1 VAAED
6 VGVPGH
12 PAAVVDGPLPGG
24 TSGSRRA
31 AGPGPAGWASR
42 GRLAWVAAYAVAGVV
57 LFLCYLRVSATQ
69 VVAPDGASNALEAW
83 SMLHG
88 NLLLHGWTLTD
99 VSFYTTELP
108 EYMAVELIRGLGP
121 SVVHTSAAFTYTL
134 LVLLAGLVAKGTQTG
149 REGVARALIGSGL
162 MLAPQLGDPVYV
174 LLGSPDHVG
183 TGVPLL
189 LTFLVLDRAPR
200 RWWTP
205 PVIALMLTW
214 AMIGDS
220 LTLIAAVIPLA
231 AVCAVRV
238 YRGLVLRG
246 ASLAAQWFEVSLI
259 AACVVAAGLAT
270 LVLRVIGHL
279 GGFALLA
286 QVQGLVKAGHV
297 GLHLRLAGEGVLALF
312 GADVF
317 GHPQGTEAVIVWFHL
332 LGVALVAWAAG
343 RALRHFFSRDD
354 LLVQVLVVAI
364 VVNLAA
370 YVISSLPVTIFD
382 TREIAQVLPFG
393 AVLAGRLLAGRL
405 LAGRLPAGSP
415 LAGRLPAGSPVAGEA
430 VKARS
435 APAAVPA
442 GRVLARQAV
451 RARLAVAVAAA
462 AALALACYAA
472 ALGFAAVQPAAPA
485 RNQALADWLVAHHL
499 DAGLGVYTEDN
510 VTTLESGGRVLLIT
524 ASWEPTGARPRAYQS
539 EASWADPRLHYANFV
554 VNTSADGPRSDI
566 PYRDLVAA
574 FGRPA
579 ATYHVGPFVIMVWPK
594 NLLDDLRGPP
604 VHQSGNL

>member
-1 VAAED
+1 
-6 VGVPGH
+6 
-12 PAAVVDGPLPGG
+12 
-24 TSGSRRA
+24 
-31 AGPGPAGWASR
+31 
-42 GRLAWVAAYAVAGVV
+42 VAAYAAAGVI

-69 VVAPDGASNALEAW
+69 AVAPDGASNALEAW
-83 SMLHG
+83 AMLHG
-88 NLLLHGWTLTD
+88 NPLLRGWTLTD

-108 EYMAVELIRGLGP
+108 EYVAVELIRGLGP
-121 SVVHTSAAFTYTL
+121 SVVHVSAAFTYTL
-134 LVLLAGLVAKGTQTG
+134 LTLLAGLVAKGRATG
-149 REGVARALIGSGL
+149 RAGVARALIGSGL

-174 LLGSPDHVG
+174 LLGSPDHLG

-220 LTLIAAVIPLA
+220 LTLIVAVIPLA
-231 AVCAVRV
+231 AVCAIRL

-246 ASLAAQWFEVSLI
+246 TSVTAQWFEVSLI
-259 AACVVAAGLAT
+259 AAGVVAAGLAT
-270 LVLRVIGHL
+270 LILRVIGNL
-279 GGFALLA
+279 GGFVLLA
-286 QVQGLVKAGHV
+286 PVLGLTRAAHV
-297 GLHLRLAGEGVLALF
+297 GLHLRLAGEGILALF
-312 GADVF
+312 GADIF
-317 GHPQGTEAVIVWFHL
+317 GHPRGAETVIVWFHL
-332 LGVALVAWAAG
+332 LGVGLVAWAVC
-343 RALRHFFSRDD
+343 RAVRRFFSLDD

-393 AVLAGRLLAGRL
+393 AVLAGRLLAGEPAGRL
-405 LAGRLPAGSP
+405 LAGER
-415 LAGRLPAGSPVAGEA
+415 
-430 VKARS
+430 VKARL
-435 APAAVPA
+435 AARTPAA
-442 GRVLARQAV
+442 AV
-451 RARLAVAVAAA
+451 
-462 AALALACYAA
+462 ALACYAA

-485 RNQALADWLVAHHL
+485 RTQALADWLVAHHL
-499 DAGLGVYTEDN
+499 DTGLGVYTEDN
-510 VTTLESGGRVLLIT
+510 ITMLDSGGRLLLIT

-539 EASWADPRLHYANFV
+539 AASWADPRLHYANYV
-554 VNTSADGPRSDI
+554 VNTSIDGPRSDI

-579 ATYHVGPFVIMVWPK
+579 TTYRVGPFVIMVWPK
-594 NLLDDLRGPP
+594 NLLDDLHGPP

>member
-6 VGVPGH
+6 AGVPGP
-12 PAAVVDGPLPGG
+12 PAAVVDEPLPGG
-24 TSGSRRA
+24 TGGSRA
-31 AGPGPAGWASR
+31 AGPGRTGWASR

-88 NLLLHGWTLTD
+88 NPLLRGWTLTD

-108 EYMAVELIRGLGP
+108 EYIAVELIRGLGP

-134 LVLLAGLVAKGTQTG
+134 LTLLAGLVAKGRQAG

-183 TGVPLL
+183 TGIPLL

-205 PVIALMLTW
+205 PLIALMLTW

-220 LTLIAAVIPLA
+220 LTLVVAVIPLA
-231 AVCAVRV
+231 VVCAIRV
-238 YRGLVLRG
+238 YRGLVVRG
-246 ASLAAQWFEVSLI
+246 TSLAAQWFELSLI
-259 AACVVAAGLAT
+259 AAGVVAAGLAT

-279 GGFALLA
+279 GGFSLLA
-286 QVQGLVKAGHV
+286 PVQGLVKAAHV
-297 GLHLRLAGEGVLALF
+297 GLHLRLAVEGVLALF

-317 GHPQGTEAVIVWFHL
+317 DHPQGAEVVITWFHL
-332 LGVALVAWAAG
+332 LGVGLVAWAVG
-343 RALRHFFSRDD
+343 RALRRFFSRDD

-364 VVNLAA
+364 AVNLAA
-370 YVISSLPVTIFD
+370 YVISSLPVSIFD
-382 TREIAQVLPFG
+382 TREIAPVLPFG
-393 AVLAGRLLAGRL
+393 AVLAGRLLADQ
-405 LAGRLPAGSP
+405 
-415 LAGRLPAGSPVAGEA
+415 A
-430 VKARS
+430 VKARLRPMAM
-435 APAAVPA
+435 APAA
-442 GRVLARQAV
+442 AV
-451 RARLAVAVAAA
+451 
-462 AALALACYAA
+462 ALALTCYAA
-472 ALGFAAVQPAAPA
+472 ALGFAAVQPAMPA
-485 RNQALADWLVAHHL
+485 RNQTLADWLVAHHL
-499 DAGLGVYTEDN
+499 DTGLGVYTEDN
-510 VTTLESGGRVLLIT
+510 VTTLDSGGRLLLIT
-524 ASWEPTGARPRAYQS
+524 AYWESTGARPRAYQS

-554 VNTSADGPRSDI
+554 VNTSVDGPRSDI
-566 PYRDLVAA
+566 PYRDLLSA

-579 ATYHVGPFVIMVWPK
+579 ATYHVGAFVIMVWHK
-594 NLLDDLRGPP
+594 NLLDDLREPP
-604 VHQSGNL
+604 VHGSGNL

>member
-1 VAAED
+1 MAAED
-6 VGVPGH
+6 PAPPGH
-12 PAAVVDGPLPGG
+12 PAAVVDEPLPGG
-24 TSGSRRA
+24 TSGSRA
-31 AGPGPAGWASR
+31 AGPGRTGWASR
-42 GRLAWVAAYAVAGVV
+42 GRLAWIAAYAVAVVV

-69 VVAPDGASNALEAW
+69 GVAPDGASNALEAW
-83 SMLHG
+83 AMLHG
-88 NLLLHGWTLTD
+88 NPLLRGWTLTD

-108 EYMAVELIRGLGP
+108 EYIAVELIRGLGP
-121 SVVHTSAAFTYTL
+121 SVVHVSAAFTYTL
-134 LVLLAGLVAKGTQTG
+134 MTLLAGLVAKGRATG

-189 LTFLVLDRAPR
+189 ATFLVLDRAPR

-220 LTLIAAVIPLA
+220 LTLVVAVIPLA
-231 AVCAVRV
+231 AVCAIRL

-246 ASLAAQWFEVSLI
+246 TSLAAQWFEVSLI
-259 AACVVAAGLAT
+259 AAGVVAALLST
-270 LVLRVIGHL
+270 LILRVIGHL
-279 GGFALLA
+279 GRFALLA
-286 QVQGLVKAGHV
+286 PVQGLVKAAHV
-297 GLHLRLAGEGVLALF
+297 TLHLRLAGEGVLALF

-317 GHPQGTEAVIVWFHL
+317 GHPQGLAQVLIAWFHL
-332 LGVALVAWAAG
+332 LGVGLVAWAVC
-343 RALRHFFSRDD
+343 RALRRFFSGDD

-370 YVISSLPVTIFD
+370 YVISSLPVSIFD

-393 AVLAGRLLAGRL
+393 AVLAGRLLAG
-405 LAGRLPAGSP
+405 
-415 LAGRLPAGSPVAGEA
+415 EA
-430 VKARS
+430 VKARL
-435 APAAVPA
+435 AP
-442 GRVLARQAV
+442 
-451 RARLAVAVAAA
+451 A

-472 ALGFAAVQPAAPA
+472 ALGFGAVQPAAPA

-499 DAGLGVYTEDN
+499 DTGLGAYTEDN
-510 VTTLESGGRVLLIT
+510 VTTLDSGGRVLLIT

-539 EASWADPRLHYANFV
+539 EASWSDPRLHYANFV
-554 VNTSADGPRSDI
+554 VNTSVDGPRSDI
-566 PYRDLVAA
+566 PYRDLLAA

-579 ATYHVGPFVIMVWPK
+579 ATYHVGPFVVMVWHK
-594 NLLDDLRGPP
+594 NLLDDLHGPP

>member
-6 VGVPGH
+6 AGVPGR
-12 PAAVVDGPLPGG
+12 PAAVVDEPVTGG
-24 TSGSRRA
+24 TSGRHA
-31 AGPGPAGWASR
+31 AGRDRTGRASR
-42 GRLAWVAAYAVAGVV
+42 GRLTWVAAYAVAGVV

-83 SMLHG
+83 SMLHD
-88 NLLLHGWTLTD
+88 NPLLRGWTLTD

-108 EYMAVELIRGLGP
+108 EYIAVELIRGLGP
-121 SVVHTSAAFTYTL
+121 SVVHTAAAFTYTL
-134 LVLLAGLVAKGTQTG
+134 LTLLAGLVAKGRATG

-189 LTFLVLDRAPR
+189 LMFLVLDRAPR

-205 PVIALMLTW
+205 PLIGLMLTW

-220 LTLIAAVIPLA
+220 LTLVVAVIPLA
-231 AVCAVRV
+231 AVCAIRV
-238 YRGLVLRG
+238 FRGVVLRG
-246 ASLAAQWFEVSLI
+246 TSMAAQWFEVSLI
-259 AACVVAAGLAT
+259 TAGVVAAGLST
-270 LVLRVIGHL
+270 LVLRVIGHA
-279 GGFALLA
+279 GGFVLLA
-286 QVQGLVKAGHV
+286 PVQGLVKAAHV
-297 GLHLRLAGEGVLALF
+297 GLHLRLAAQGVLALF

-317 GHPQGTEAVIVWFHL
+317 DHPQGAEAVITWFHL
-332 LGVALVAWAAG
+332 LGVGLVAWAVC
-343 RALRHFFSRDD
+343 RALRSFFSRDD

-370 YVISSLPVTIFD
+370 YVISSLPVSIID

-393 AVLAGRLLAGRL
+393 AVLAGRLLAG
-405 LAGRLPAGSP
+405 
-415 LAGRLPAGSPVAGEA
+415 EA
-430 VKARS
+430 VKARL
-435 APAAVPA
+435 AVVAAV
-442 GRVLARQAV
+442 
-451 RARLAVAVAAA
+451 
-462 AALALACYAA
+462 ALACSVA

-485 RNQALADWLVAHHL
+485 RNQVLADWLVAHHL
-499 DAGLGVYTEDN
+499 DTGLGVYTEDN
-510 VTTLESGGRVLLIT
+510 LTTLDSGGRLLLIT

-539 EASWADPRLHYANFV
+539 QASWADPRLHYANFV
-554 VNTSADGPRSDI
+554 VNTSVDGPRSDI

>member
-1 VAAED
+1 MAAED
-6 VGVPGH
+6 AGVPGR
-12 PAAVVDGPLPGG
+12 PAAVVAEPRPGG
-24 TSGSRRA
+24 TSGSRALGR
-31 AGPGPAGWASR
+31 GRAGWASR

-69 VVAPDGASNALEAW
+69 AVAPDGASNALEAW
-83 SMLHG
+83 AMLHG
-88 NLLLHGWTLTD
+88 NPLLRGWTLTD

-108 EYMAVELIRGLGP
+108 EYIAVELIRGLGP
-121 SVVHTSAAFTYTL
+121 SVVHASAAFTYTL
-134 LVLLAGLVAKGTQTG
+134 LTLLAGLVAKGRATG

-189 LTFLVLDRAPR
+189 VTFLVLDRAPQ

-220 LTLIAAVIPLA
+220 LTLVVAVIPLA
-231 AVCAVRV
+231 LVCAILV
-238 YRGLVLRG
+238 YRGLVLRRTT
-246 ASLAAQWFEVSLI
+246 LAAQWFEVSLI
-259 AACVVAAGLAT
+259 AACVVAAGLST
-270 LVLRVIGHL
+270 LALRVIGHA

-286 QVQGLVKAGHV
+286 PVQGLVKAAHV
-297 GLHLRLAGEGVLALF
+297 GLHLRLAAEGVLALF

-317 GHPQGTEAVIVWFHL
+317 DHPQGAEVVIAWLHL
-332 LGVALVAWAAG
+332 LGVGLVAWAVG
-343 RALRHFFSRDD
+343 RALRRFFSRDD

-370 YVISSLPVTIFD
+370 YVTSSLPVSIFD

-405 LAGRLPAGSP
+405 LAGRL
-415 LAGRLPAGSPVAGEA
+415 LAGEA
-430 VKARS
+430 V
-435 APAAVPA
+435 
-442 GRVLARQAV
+442 Q
-451 RARLAVAVAAA
+451 ARLRPMAVAVAAA
-462 AALALACYAA
+462 VALALACYAA
-472 ALGFAAVQPAAPA
+472 GLGFAAVQPAAPA
-485 RNQALADWLVAHHL
+485 RNQVLADWLVAHHL
-499 DAGLGVYTEDN
+499 DTGLGVYTEDN

-524 ASWEPTGARPRAYQS
+524 PSWGRTGAAPRAYQS

-554 VNTSADGPRSDI
+554 VNTSVDGPRSDI
-566 PYRDLVAA
+566 PYRDLLAA

-579 ATYHVGPFVIMVWPK
+579 ATYHVGPFVIMVWHK

-604 VHQSGNL
+604 VHGSGNL

>member
-1 VAAED
+1 VTGED
-6 VGVPGH
+6 SGAPGR
-12 PAAVVDGPLPGG
+12 PGALVDGPLPGG
-24 TSGSRRA
+24 PSKSR
-31 AGPGPAGWASR
+31 AGDPAGDRPSRLGWVSR

-108 EYMAVELIRGLGP
+108 EYVAVELIRGLGP
-121 SVVHTSAAFTYTL
+121 SVVHTSAAFTYAL
-134 LVLLAGLVAKGTQTG
+134 LVLLAGLVAKGRQTG

-214 AMIGDS
+214 AMTGDS
-220 LTLIAAVIPLA
+220 LTLVVAVIPLA
-231 AVCAVRV
+231 AVCAIRV

-246 ASLAAQWFEVSLI
+246 TPLAALWFEVSLI
-259 AACVVAAGLAT
+259 AAGAVAAGLAT

-279 GGFALLA
+279 GGFVLLA
-286 QVQGLVKAGHV
+286 PVQGLVKAAHV
-297 GLHLRLAGEGVLALF
+297 GLHLRLAAEGVLALF
-312 GADVF
+312 GADVL
-317 GHPQGTEAVIVWFHL
+317 GHPQGAEAVIVWFHL
-332 LGVALVAWAAG
+332 LGVGLVAWAVG
-343 RALRHFFSRDD
+343 RALRRFFSRDD

-405 LAGRLPAGSP
+405 LTGRL
-415 LAGRLPAGSPVAGEA
+415 LAGE
-430 VKARS
+430 
-435 APAAVPA
+435 
-442 GRVLARQAV
+442 AV
-451 RARLAVAVAAA
+451 RARLRPIAPAAIVV
-462 AALALACYAA
+462 LACYVA

-499 DAGLGVYTEDN
+499 DTGLGVYTEDN
-510 VTTLESGGRVLLIT
+510 VTTLDSGGRLLLIT
-524 ASWEPTGARPRAYQS
+524 PSWERTGARPRAYQS
-539 EASWADPRLHYANFV
+539 EASWADPRLHYASFV
-554 VNTSADGPRSDI
+554 VNTSVDGPRSDI

-579 ATYHVGPFVIMVWPK
+579 ATYHVGAFVIMVWHK

-604 VHQSGNL
+604 VHGSGNL

>member
-1 VAAED
+1 
-6 VGVPGH
+6 
-12 PAAVVDGPLPGG
+12 
-24 TSGSRRA
+24 
-31 AGPGPAGWASR
+31 
-42 GRLAWVAAYAVAGVV
+42 
-57 LFLCYLRVSATQ
+57 
-69 VVAPDGASNALEAW
+69 
-83 SMLHG
+83 
-88 NLLLHGWTLTD
+88 
-99 VSFYTTELP
+99 
-108 EYMAVELIRGLGP
+108 
-121 SVVHTSAAFTYTL
+121 VHTSAALTYTL
-134 LVLLAGLVAKGTQTG
+134 LVLLAGLVAKGRATG

-174 LLGSPDHVG
+174 LLGSPDHAG

-189 LTFLVLDRAPR
+189 VTFLVLDRAPR

-220 LTLIAAVIPLA
+220 LTLVVAVIPLA
-231 AVCAVRV
+231 VVCAIRV
-238 YRGLVLRG
+238 YRGLVVRRTP
-246 ASLAAQWFEVSLI
+246 LAAQWFEVSLI
-259 AACVVAAGLAT
+259 AAAVVAAGLAT

-286 QVQGLVKAGHV
+286 PVQGLVKAAHV

-317 GHPQGTEAVIVWFHL
+317 ARPPGGEVVIVWFHL
-332 LGVALVAWAAG
+332 LGVGLVAWAVC
-343 RALRHFFSRDD
+343 RALRRFFSLDD

-364 VVNLAA
+364 FANLAA

-393 AVLAGRLLAGRL
+393 AVLAGRLLAG
-405 LAGRLPAGSP
+405 
-415 LAGRLPAGSPVAGEA
+415 EA
-430 VKARS
+430 VKARV
-435 APAAVPA
+435 APAGAV
-442 GRVLARQAV
+442 
-451 RARLAVAVAAA
+451 
-462 AALALACYAA
+462 ALACYAA
-472 ALGFAAVQPAAPA
+472 ALAFAAVQPAAPA

-499 DAGLGVYTEDN
+499 DTGLGVYTEDN
-510 VTTLESGGRVLLIT
+510 VTTLDSGGRLLLIT
-524 ASWEPTGARPRAYQS
+524 PSWERTGARPRAYQS

-554 VNTSADGPRSDI
+554 VNTSVDGPRSDI
-566 PYRDLVAA
+566 PYRYLLAA

-579 ATYHVGPFVIMVWPK
+579 QTYYYGPFVIMVWHK

>member
-1 VAAED
+1 VAAEEA
-6 VGVPGH
+6 VPGR
-12 PAAVVDGPLPGG
+12 PAAVVDEPPPGG
-24 TSGSRRA
+24 ASGGL
-31 AGPGPAGWASR
+31 AGRPRPAWAGRASR
-42 GRLAWVAAYAVAGVV
+42 GRVTWAAAYAAAGVV

-69 VVAPDGASNALEAW
+69 VVAPDGASNALQAW
-83 SMLHG
+83 AMLHG
-88 NLLLHGWTLTD
+88 NPLLRGWTLTD

-108 EYMAVELIRGLGP
+108 EYMLVELIRGLGP

-134 LVLLAGLVAKGTQTG
+134 LTLLAGLVAKGRATG

-200 RWWTP
+200 RWYTP

-220 LTLIAAVIPLA
+220 LTLVVAVIPLV
-231 AVCAVRV
+231 AVCAVRA

-246 ASLAAQWFEVSLI
+246 ETLAAQWFEACLI
-259 AACVVAAGLAT
+259 AAGVVAVGLAT

-279 GGFALLA
+279 GGFVVLP
-286 QVQGLVKAGHV
+286 QVQGLTHAAHI
-297 GLHLRLAGEGVLALF
+297 GLHLRLAAEGVLALF

-317 GHPQGTEAVIVWFHL
+317 ARPQGAEAVITWLHL
-332 LGVALVAWAAG
+332 LGVALAAWAVC
-343 RALRHFFSRDD
+343 RALRRFFSRAD

-370 YVISSLPVTIFD
+370 YVISSLPVTIID

-393 AVLAGRLLAGRL
+393 AVLAGRLLAEQAVKGRL
-405 LAGRLPAGSP
+405 AP
-415 LAGRLPAGSPVAGEA
+415 LGA
-430 VKARS
+430 V
-435 APAAVPA
+435 
-442 GRVLARQAV
+442 
-451 RARLAVAVAAA
+451 
-462 AALALACYAA
+462 ALACYAA

-499 DAGLGVYTEDN
+499 DTGLGVYTEDN
-510 VTTLESGGRVLLIT
+510 VTTLDSGGRLLLIT
-524 ASWEPTGARPRAYQS
+524 PSWGRTGARPRAYQS

-554 VNTSADGPRSDI
+554 VNTSVDGPRSDI
-566 PYRDLVAA
+566 PYRDLLAA

-579 ATYHVGPFVIMVWPK
+579 ATYRVGAFVVMVWHK

>member
-1 VAAED
+1 MAAED
-6 VGVPGH
+6 AGVQGH
-12 PAAVVDGPLPGG
+12 PAAVVDEPLPGG
-24 TSGSRRA
+24 TSGSRRV

-121 SVVHTSAAFTYTL
+121 SVVHVSAAFTYTL
-134 LVLLAGLVAKGTQTG
+134 LVLLAGLVAKGRQTG

-214 AMIGDS
+214 TMTGDS
-220 LTLIAAVIPLA
+220 LTLIVAVIPLA
-231 AVCAVRV
+231 VVCAVRV

-246 ASLAAQWFEVSLI
+246 TSLAAQWFEVSLI
-259 AACVVAAGLAT
+259 AACVVAAGLST

-317 GHPQGTEAVIVWFHL
+317 GHPQGAEAVIAWFHL
-332 LGVALVAWAAG
+332 LGVGLVAWAVG
-343 RALRHFFSRDD
+343 RALRRFFSRDD
-354 LLVQVLVVAI
+354 LLVQVLVVAV

-393 AVLAGRLLAGRL
+393 AVLAGRLLAGSL
-405 LAGRLPAGSP
+405 LAGRR
-415 LAGRLPAGSPVAGEA
+415 LAGRLLVGEA
-430 VKARS
+430 VK
-435 APAAVPA
+435 
-442 GRVLARQAV
+442 
-451 RARLAVAVAAA
+451 ARLAVAVAAA
-462 AALALACYAA
+462 VALALACYAA

-485 RNQALADWLVAHHL
+485 RNQVLADWLVAHHL

-579 ATYHVGPFVIMVWPK
+579 ATYRVGPFVIMVWPK

>member
-1 VAAED
+1 MAAD
-6 VGVPGH
+6 DPGVPGR
-12 PAAVVDGPLPGG
+12 PAAVVEDVTPGG
-24 TSGSRRA
+24 AGASR
-31 AGPGPAGWASR
+31 PGDPQPGWASR
-42 GRLAWVAAYAVAGVV
+42 GRLAWIAAYAVAGVV

-69 VVAPDGASNALEAW
+69 AVAPDGASNALEAW

-88 NLLLHGWTLTD
+88 NPLLRGWTLTD

-108 EYMAVELIRGLGP
+108 EYIVVELIRGLGP
-121 SVVHTSAAFTYTL
+121 AVVHTSAALTYTL
-134 LVLLAGLVAKGTQTG
+134 LVLLAGLVAKGKAAG

-162 MLAPQLGDPVYV
+162 MLAPQLGDPVYF

-189 LTFLVLDRAPR
+189 VTFLVLDRAPR

-205 PVIALMLTW
+205 PVIGLTLTW

-220 LTLIAAVIPLA
+220 LTLVVAVIPLA
-231 AVCAVRV
+231 AVCAIRVCRGQVVR
-238 YRGLVLRG
+238 GT
-246 ASLAAQWFEVSLI
+246 SLAAQWFEVSLI
-259 AACVVAAGLAT
+259 AAGVVAAGLAT
-270 LVLRVIGHL
+270 LFLRVIEHL

-286 QVQGLVKAGHV
+286 PVQGLVKAAHV

-317 GHPQGTEAVIVWFHL
+317 GHSQGAETVIAWFHL
-332 LGVALVAWAAG
+332 LGVGLVAWAVC
-343 RALRHFFSRDD
+343 RALRRFFSLDD

-364 VVNLAA
+364 FVNLAA

-393 AVLAGRLLAGRL
+393 AVLAGRLLAG
-405 LAGRLPAGSP
+405 
-415 LAGRLPAGSPVAGEA
+415 EA
-430 VKARS
+430 VKARL
-435 APAAVPA
+435 APAGAV
-442 GRVLARQAV
+442 
-451 RARLAVAVAAA
+451 
-462 AALALACYAA
+462 ALACYAA

-499 DAGLGVYTEDN
+499 DTGLGVYTEDN
-510 VTTLESGGRVLLIT
+510 VTTLDSGGRLLLIT
-524 ASWEPTGARPRAYQS
+524 PSWERTGVRPRAYQS

-554 VNTSADGPRSDI
+554 VNTAIDGPRSDI
-566 PYRDLVAA
+566 PYRYLLAA
-574 FGRPA
+574 FGPPA
-579 ATYHVGPFVIMVWPK
+579 QTYHVGPFVIMVWHK
-594 NLLDDLRGPP
+594 NLLDDLHGPP

>member
-1 VAAED
+1 VGADDA
-6 VGVPGH
+6 GVPGR
-12 PAAVVDGPLPGG
+12 PAAVVDEPFPGG
-24 TSGSRRA
+24 TSVRPTGRRA
-31 AGPGPAGWASR
+31 LTGWASR
-42 GRLAWVAAYAVAGVV
+42 GRLAFLAAYAIAGVV
-57 LFLCYLRVSATQ
+57 LFVCYLRVSATQ
-69 VVAPDGASNALEAW
+69 VVAPDGASNALQAW
-83 SMLHG
+83 AMLHG
-88 NLLLHGWTLTD
+88 NPLLRGWTLTD

-134 LVLLAGLVAKGTQTG
+134 LTLLAGLVAKGRATG

-200 RWWTP
+200 RWYTP
-205 PVIALMLTW
+205 LVVALMLTW

-220 LTLIAAVIPLA
+220 LTLVVAVIPLV

-238 YRGLVLRG
+238 YRGLVLR
-246 ASLAAQWFEVSLI
+246 AETLAAQWFEVFLI
-259 AACVVAAGLAT
+259 AAGIVAFGLST
-270 LVLRVIGHL
+270 LVLRVIAHL
-279 GGFALLA
+279 GGFVLLP
-286 QVQGLVKAGHV
+286 QVQGLARAAHI
-297 GLHLRLAGEGVLALF
+297 GLHLRLAAEGVFALY

-317 GHPQGTEAVIVWFHL
+317 GRPQGAEAVIAWFHL
-332 LGVALVAWAAG
+332 LGVALAAWAVL
-343 RALRHFFSRDD
+343 RALRRFFSRDD

-370 YVISSLPVTIFD
+370 YVASSLPVTIFD

-393 AVLAGRLLAGRL
+393 AVLAGRLLAGD
-405 LAGRLPAGSP
+405 AI
-415 LAGRLPAGSPVAGEA
+415 
-430 VKARS
+430 KARLV
-435 APAAVPA
+435 PAA
-442 GRVLARQAV
+442 AV
-451 RARLAVAVAAA
+451 V
-462 AALALACYAA
+462 LACYAA
-472 ALGFAAVQPAAPA
+472 ALGFAVAQPAAPA

-499 DAGLGVYTEDN
+499 YTGLGVYTEDN
-510 VTTLESGGRVLLIT
+510 VTTLDGRGRLLLIT

-554 VNTSADGPRSDI
+554 VNTSVDGPRSDI
-566 PYRDLVAA
+566 PYRDVLAA

-579 ATYHVGPFVIMVWPK
+579 RTYRYGAFVIMVWPK
-594 NLLDDLRGPP
+594 NLLDDLHGPP
-604 VHQSGNL
+604 VTGSGHL

>member
-6 VGVPGH
+6 AGAPGL
-12 PAAVVDGPLPGG
+12 PAAVVDEPLSGG
-24 TSGSRRA
+24 TSGSRA
-31 AGPGPAGWASR
+31 TGPGRTGWASR
-42 GRLAWVAAYAVAGVV
+42 GRLTWVAAYAVAGVV
-57 LFLCYLRVSATQ
+57 LFVCYLRVSATQ

-88 NLLLHGWTLTD
+88 NPLLRGWTLTD

-108 EYMAVELIRGLGP
+108 EYIAVELIRGLGP

-134 LVLLAGLVAKGTQTG
+134 LTLLAGLVAKGRQAG

-205 PVIALMLTW
+205 PLIALMLTW
-214 AMIGDS
+214 TMAGDS
-220 LTLIAAVIPLA
+220 LTLVVAVIPLA
-231 AVCAVRV
+231 VVCAIRV
-238 YRGLVLRG
+238 YRGLVVRG
-246 ASLAAQWFEVSLI
+246 TSLAAQWFELSLI
-259 AACVVAAGLAT
+259 AAGVVAAGLAT

-279 GGFALLA
+279 GGFSLLA
-286 QVQGLVKAGHV
+286 PVQGLVKAAHV
-297 GLHLRLAGEGVLALF
+297 GLHLRLAVEGVLALF

-317 GHPQGTEAVIVWFHL
+317 DHPQGAEVVITWFHL
-332 LGVALVAWAAG
+332 LGVGLVAWAVG
-343 RALRHFFSRDD
+343 RALRRFFSRDD

-364 VVNLAA
+364 AVNLAA
-370 YVISSLPVTIFD
+370 YVISSLPVSIFD
-382 TREIAQVLPFG
+382 TREIAPVLPFG

-405 LAGRLPAGSP
+405 LAG
-415 LAGRLPAGSPVAGEA
+415 EA
-430 VKARS
+430 VKAR
-435 APAAVPA
+435 
-442 GRVLARQAV
+442 V
-451 RARLAVAVAAA
+451 RPTAVAAA
-462 AALALACYAA
+462 VALACYAA
-472 ALGFAAVQPAAPA
+472 ALGFAAVQPAMPA
-485 RNQALADWLVAHHL
+485 RNQTLADWLVAHHL

-510 VTTLESGGRVLLIT
+510 VTTLDGGGRLLLIT
-524 ASWEPTGARPRAYQS
+524 ASWESTGARPRAYQS

-554 VNTSADGPRSDI
+554 VNTSVDGPRSDI
-566 PYRDLVAA
+566 PYRDLLAA

-579 ATYHVGPFVIMVWPK
+579 ATYHVGAFVIMVWPK

-604 VHQSGNL
+604 VPGSGNL

>member
-6 VGVPGH
+6 PGSPGL
-12 PAAVVDGPLPGG
+12 PAAVVDEPL
-24 TSGSRRA
+24 
-31 AGPGPAGWASR
+31 PGPAGVSRAGHRHRRSGGASPR
-42 GRLAWVAAYAVAGVV
+42 TLAWIAAYAFAGVV

-88 NLLLHGWTLTD
+88 NPLLRGWTLTD

-108 EYMAVELIRGLGP
+108 EYIAVELIRGLGP
-121 SVVHTSAAFTYTL
+121 AVVHTCAAITYTL
-134 LVLLAGLVAKGTQTG
+134 LTLLAGLLAKGRATG

-189 LTFLVLDRAPR
+189 ATFLVLDRAPR

-205 PVIALMLTW
+205 PLIALMLTW

-220 LTLIAAVIPLA
+220 LTLIVAVIPLA
-231 AVCAVRV
+231 LVCAIRV
-238 YRGLVLRG
+238 YRGLVVRG
-246 ASLAAQWFEVSLI
+246 TRLAAQWFELSLI
-259 AACVVAAGLAT
+259 AAGIVAAGVSTLA
-270 LVLRVIGHL
+270 LRVIGHL

-286 QVQGLVKAGHV
+286 PVQGLVKAAHV
-297 GLHLRLAGEGVLALF
+297 GLHLRLAAQGVLALF

-317 GHPQGTEAVIVWFHL
+317 DHPQGAEVVIVWFHL
-332 LGVALVAWAAG
+332 LGVALVAWAVC
-343 RALRHFFSRDD
+343 RALRRFFSRDD

-364 VVNLAA
+364 FVNLAA
-370 YVISSLPVTIFD
+370 YVVSSLPVSIFD

-393 AVLAGRLLAGRL
+393 AVLAGRLLAG
-405 LAGRLPAGSP
+405 
-415 LAGRLPAGSPVAGEA
+415 EA
-430 VKARS
+430 VPARFRLA
-435 APAAVPA
+435 APAA
-442 GRVLARQAV
+442 AV
-451 RARLAVAVAAA
+451 
-462 AALALACYAA
+462 ALALYAA

-499 DAGLGVYTEDN
+499 DSGLGVYTEDN
-510 VTTLESGGRVLLIT
+510 VTTLDSGGRVLLVT
-524 ASWEPTGARPRAYQS
+524 ASWERTGAAPRAYQS

-554 VNTSADGPRSDI
+554 VNTSIDGPRSDI
-566 PYRDLVAA
+566 PYGDLVAA

-579 ATYHVGPFVIMVWPK
+579 ATYRVGPFVVMVWHK
-594 NLLDDLRGPP
+594 NLLDDLHGPP

>member
-6 VGVPGH
+6 AGLPGVPG
-12 PAAVVDGPLPGG
+12 AVVDKPPPD
-24 TSGSRRA
+24 GSR
-31 AGPGPAGWASR
+31 AGGRGADLGRAGWASR
-42 GRLAWVAAYAVAGVV
+42 GRLAWIAAYAIAGIV

-69 VVAPDGASNALEAW
+69 AVAPDGASNALEAW
-83 SMLHG
+83 AMLHG
-88 NLLLHGWTLTD
+88 NPLLRGWTLTD

-108 EYMAVELIRGLGP
+108 EYVAVELIRGLGP
-121 SVVHTSAAFTYTL
+121 SVVHVSAAFTYTL
-134 LVLLAGLVAKGTQTG
+134 LTLLAGLVAKGRATG

-205 PVIALMLTW
+205 VVIALMLTW

-220 LTLIAAVIPLA
+220 LTLVVAVIPLA
-231 AVCAVRV
+231 VVCAIRV

-246 ASLAAQWFEVSLI
+246 TSLSAQWFEASLI

-286 QVQGLVKAGHV
+286 PVEGVVKAAHV
-297 GLHLRLAGEGVLALF
+297 GLHLRLAMQGVLALF

-317 GHPQGTEAVIVWFHL
+317 DHPHGAEVVIVWFHL
-332 LGVALVAWAAG
+332 LGVGLAAWAVC
-343 RALRHFFSRDD
+343 RAFRRFFSLDD
-354 LLVQVLVVAI
+354 LLVQVLAVAI

-370 YVISSLPVTIFD
+370 YVISSLPVSIVD
-382 TREIAQVLPFG
+382 TREIAPVLPFG
-393 AVLAGRLLAGRL
+393 AVLAGRLLAGPL
-405 LAGRLPAGSP
+405 QAGRLLG
-415 LAGRLPAGSPVAGEA
+415 GRLPAGEA
-430 VKARS
+430 VKAR
-435 APAAVPA
+435 
-442 GRVLARQAV
+442 
-451 RARLAVAVAAA
+451 LAVAVPAAV
-462 AALALACYAA
+462 ALACYAA
-472 ALGFAAVQPAAPA
+472 ALGFAVAQPAAPA

-499 DAGLGVYTEDN
+499 DTGLGVYTGDN
-510 VTTLESGGRVLLIT
+510 VTMLDSGGRLLLIT
-524 ASWEPTGARPRAYQS
+524 ASWEPTGAAPRAYQS
-539 EASWADPRLHYANFV
+539 EASWSDRRLHYANFV
-554 VNTSADGPRSDI
+554 VNTAVDGPRSDI

-574 FGRPA
+574 FGRPE
-579 ATYHVGPFVIMVWPK
+579 ATYHVGPFVVMVWHK

-604 VHQSGNL
+604 VHGSGNL